1 MTQSEQVHWMQN
13 RTAEIAV
20 GVSTL
25 RGRPSGT
32 IANAR
37 NFLKSID
44 LQQFKT
50 QTEEDFQKQLDSGT
64 NDLAKF
70 VDWGGARKVLNI
82 FLRDVLYNY
91 YLRENF
97 GFGQIEKWLEL
108 PLDGHVAKSLLVEPE
123 GKNLPQWNG
132 IIRLNSGMSK
142 QYQDTAKQVAAR
154 HGIYPVSLDLIY
166 WRAEKF
172 SK

>member
-1 MTQSEQVHWMQN
+1 MTQNEQINWMQN

-20 GVSTL
+20 GVSTV

-37 NFLKSID
+37 KFLKSVD
-44 LQQFKT
+44 LLQFRV
-50 QTEEDFQKQLDSGT
+50 QVEEDFQKQLDIVA
-64 NDLAKF
+64 NNLANF
-70 VDWGGARKVLNI
+70 LDWGGARKVLNI

-91 YLRENF
+91 YLRGHFE
-97 GFGQIEKWLEL
+97 FGQIEKWLEL
-108 PLDGHVAKSLLVEPE
+108 PLDGHVAKSLLGEPE
-123 GKNLPQWNG
+123 GKNLPRWNG
-132 IIRLNSGMSK
+132 IIRLNKKVSD
-142 QYQDTAKQVAAR
+142 QYQDTAKRVAVR